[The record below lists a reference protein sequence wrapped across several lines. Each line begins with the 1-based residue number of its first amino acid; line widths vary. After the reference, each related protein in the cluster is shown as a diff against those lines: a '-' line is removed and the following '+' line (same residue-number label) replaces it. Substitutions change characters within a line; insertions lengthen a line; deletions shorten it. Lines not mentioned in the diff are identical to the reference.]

1 MELLVILFFFGL
13 SAGTIGKIKG
23 ASFFLWFVIGFCLP
37 FFGTLAAV
45 VARNERGAP
54 LRDCPDCGNRV
65 PIHDQVCNRC
75 GADLDFPEAEP
86 ESELLHRQERLFDG

>member
-23 ASFFLWFVIGFCLP
+23 SSFLVWFVVGFCLP

-45 VARNERGAP
+45 LARNERDAP
-54 LRDCPDCGNRV
+54 LRDCSDCGNLV
-65 PIHDQVCNRC
+65 PIHDQVCSCC
-75 GADLDFPEAEP
+75 GADLDFPEP
-86 ESELLHRQERLFDG
+86 ELLQRQERLFDG